1 MNKETDDARW
11 QGETDT
17 KIEQMLMRIARIEKS
32 ILGAVL
38 VLAGLYL
45 RSIGVLP

>member
-11 QGETDT
+11 QGEIAT
-17 KIEQMLMRIARIEKS
+17 KIELMLTRIARLERGVI
-32 ILGAVL
+32 GALV